1 MTCKNTVIDNKKKT
15 KTKKQLSAQNMCFYN
30 GAGTTFWQN
39 HSYGKK
45 EYLLLFLHKTVSDY
59 NELMSS

>member
-15 KTKKQLSAQNMCFYN
+15 KTKKQLSAQNMCFYH

-45 EYLLLFLHKTVSDY
+45 NIYCFFSTKLFLIT
-59 NELMSS
+59 MS